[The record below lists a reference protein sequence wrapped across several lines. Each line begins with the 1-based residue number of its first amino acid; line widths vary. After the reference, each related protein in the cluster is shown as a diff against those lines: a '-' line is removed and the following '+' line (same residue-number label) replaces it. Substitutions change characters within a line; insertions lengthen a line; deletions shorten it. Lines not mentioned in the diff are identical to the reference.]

1 MKCYKGFD
9 KNMKCRD
16 FQYESGKEYTEE
28 AADICNCGFHACES
42 PLEVFGY
49 YAPGD
54 QSRYCEVELDANDQK
69 ESDSKRVGK
78 HIKIGAEIGI
88 AGLVKAHLEY
98 VNEKIEIKNANTG
111 YRGASSN
118 TGYRGAS
125 SNTGDYGASSNT
137 GNCGASSNTGYRGSS
152 EAGHPNSVAVAWGP
166 EGKAKGVLGSFLVF
180 AEWESN
186 GGYHWLEDTWTF
198 KGAQM
203 VRVDGERIKEDTFYK
218 LQNSEFVEVE
228 NE

>member
-9 KNMKCRD
+9 KNMKCLD

-28 AADICNCGFHACES
+28 SASICNCGFHACES

-54 QSRYCEVELDANDQK
+54 QSRYCEVDLDANDQT

-98 VNEKIEIKNANTG
+98 VNEKIEKTK
-111 YRGASSN
+111 
-118 TGYRGAS
+118 T
-125 SNTGDYGASSNT
+125 NT

-152 EAGHPNSVAVAWGP
+152 ETWHPNSVAVAWGP
-166 EGKAKGVLGSFLVF
+166 EGKAKGVIGSFLVF
-180 AEWESN
+180 AEWKSN
-186 GGYHWLEDTWTF
+186 GGNHWLEDTWTF
-198 KGAQM
+198 AGAQM
-203 VRVDGERIKEDTFYK
+203 VQVDGERIKEDTYYMLK
-218 LQNSEFVEVE
+218 NGEFVEVE